1 MMAPSSLFFFL
12 GGIVVLIILLII
24 VAVCWKVVK
33 PAGMMRLVSQSRRR
47 PASPDFFSGNLRT
60 ISYFDF
66 KTLKRATKNFHPDNL
81 LGRGGFGP
89 VYKVSKLDTSN

>member
-1 MMAPSSLFFFL
+1 MCQRLEGTQLVTELMNITLKECVIFL
-12 GGIVVLIILLII
+12 GNHQLLKFLSL
-24 VAVCWKVVK
+24 A
-33 PAGMMRLVSQSRRR
+33 
-47 PASPDFFSGNLRT
+47 ASPDFFSGNLRT

-89 VYKVSKLDTSN
+89 VYKVSD